1 MNNATQHRIKTLL
14 DSEPVVLFM
23 KGTRD
28 TPRCGFSAKAVG
40 LLDAALDDYATVDVL
55 ADEEMRQGIKEYGQW
70 PTIPQLYVR
79 GELIGGSDIISQ
91 MAGNGE
97 LYQVLG
103 VPAPSRPEPPTI
115 SITAEAANAI
125 RSGMEDAGQAVLHL
139 QINAQWQSGF
149 QIEPAGVNDIVANAA
164 GIAIHMDAATA
175 KRAQGMQID
184 WTNSLQG
191 SGLAITL
198 PLAPKGV
205 QAMAVAAL
213 RQAVADGVRII
224 DVRPEPDRLRAP
236 FPLAHSVLDGH
247 SISALSALPK
257 DSALAFLCHHGNS
270 SRSAAEHFRSL
281 GFSQVY
287 NIEGGIE
294 AYANQVDSSV
304 PRY

>member
-40 LLDAALDDYATVDVL
+40 LLDAALDTYATVDVL
-55 ADEEMRQGIKEYGQW
+55 ADEDMRQGIKEYGQW

-79 GELIGGSDIISQ
+79 GELVGGSDIIGQ

-103 VPAPSRPEPPTI
+103 VPAPSRPEPPMI

-125 RSGMEDAGQAVLHL
+125 RSGMQDAGQAVLHL
-139 QINAQWQSGF
+139 QISAQWQSGF
-149 QIEPAGVNDIVANAA
+149 QIAPAGANDTIANAA

-205 QAMAVAAL
+205 QAMAVDKL
-213 RQAVADGVRII
+213 RQALVDGVRII
-224 DVRPEPDRLRAP
+224 DVRPETDRQRAL
-236 FPLAHSVLDGH
+236 FPLVHSVLDGQ
-247 SISALSALPK
+247 SIGELQALPK
-257 DSALAFLCHHGNS
+257 DTVLAFLCHHGNS
-270 SRSAAEHFRSL
+270 SRSAAEHFRGL
-281 GFSQVY
+281 GFNQVY

-294 AYANQVDSSV
+294 AYAIQVDSSV